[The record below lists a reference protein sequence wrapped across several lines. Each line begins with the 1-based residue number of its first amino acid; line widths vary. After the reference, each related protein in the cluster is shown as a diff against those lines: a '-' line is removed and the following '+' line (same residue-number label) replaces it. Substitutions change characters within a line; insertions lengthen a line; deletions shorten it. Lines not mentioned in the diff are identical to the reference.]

1 MEESGWCTLVV
12 EQDKRSV
19 LIDSDQHKV
28 VLNTQTF
35 SGVGLEWYGID
46 IFGR

>member
-1 MEESGWCTLVV
+1 MMVV
-12 EQDKRSV
+12 EQGKQSV

-28 VLNTQTF
+28 VWNTRTF